1 MIWPRTRP
9 HPARLVSFLGR
20 WWPRLVVLAL
30 LGYGLLFARVWWVS
44 RLDQLEPADA
54 IVVLGA
60 AQYNGRPS
68 PVLKARLDH
77 ALELY
82 RRGLA
87 PAIVVTG
94 GIGPGDRMSEATV
107 GDRYLRA
114 RGVPD
119 SAIVVR
125 PDGRTTEESMRSVAD
140 WMEDREADRV
150 LLVSD
155 PFHMARLRLEARRA
169 RLVAFTSPTRTSPIT
184 AGSRAELGY
193 FAWEALKL
201 PVAALRMLFGGRD
214 STP

>member
-1 MIWPRTRP
+1 MIGPETRP
-9 HPARLVSFLGR
+9 HPARLRPFLGR
-20 WWPRLVVLAL
+20 WVGRLVVLAL
-30 LGYGLLFARVWWVS
+30 GAYGLLLGWVWWVS

-77 ALELY
+77 AVELY
-82 RRGLA
+82 LRGLA
-87 PAIVVTG
+87 PAVVVTG

-107 GDRYLRA
+107 GDRYLRS

-125 PDGRTTEESMRSVAD
+125 PDGRTTEESMRSVAE
-140 WMEDREADRV
+140 WMQDREAGRV

-169 RLVAFTSPTRTSPIT
+169 RLVAYTSPTRTSPI
-184 AGSRAELGY
+184 APGSRAELGY

-201 PVAALRMLFGGRD
+201 PVAAVRMLLGSRD

>member
-1 MIWPRTRP
+1 MIPRVLKWGMLAGIIVLITI
-9 HPARLVSFLGR
+9 SF
-20 WWPRLVVLAL
+20 
-30 LGYGLLFARVWWVS
+30 YFAYLYRQIRDS
-44 RLDQLEPADA
+44 AIRDEAQPADA

-87 PAIVVTG
+87 PTVVVTG
-94 GIGPGDRMSEATV
+94 GIGPGYRMSEATV

-140 WMEDREADRV
+140 WMEDREA
-150 LLVSD
+150 
-155 PFHMARLRLEARRA
+155 
-169 RLVAFTSPTRTSPIT
+169 
-184 AGSRAELGY
+184 
-193 FAWEALKL
+193 
-201 PVAALRMLFGGRD
+201 
-214 STP
+214 